1 MNQEKKRELS
11 LFERAKLCANKNDFF
26 KHKHLV
32 RSEIA
37 IEH

>member
-11 LFERAKLCANKNDFF
+11 FERAKLCANKNDFF
-26 KHKHLV
+26 EHKHLI